1 MLPIIKSVKWRGLVL
16 PLLLLLCV
24 LPIAANAESETP
36 ADSVP
41 SASITV
47 SSEELLYAYDS
58 MTVYNNGGTV
68 YSTGA
73 VVYNN
78 GGTVYQKGGIVY
90 NNGGAVYAD
99 TGRVFNNSGTAY
111 RHQAEVLCFE
121 ENTDNSRVL
130 GYYEFRFADYYE
142 PYVTFEGLTVE
153 PGSEKMIISE
163 DSVCR
168 ITPREG
174 YRIAKAKSDSGDISF
189 NREDGSVVLSN
200 VTADTTLTLTVRPA
214 G

>member
-1 MLPIIKSVKWRGLVL
+1 MLPIIKSVKWQLFFL

-24 LPIAANAESETP
+24 LPIAANAESDMH

-41 SASITV
+41 SAPITV
-47 SSEELLYAYDS
+47 SSEEQLYAYDG
-58 MTVYNNGGTV
+58 MMVYNNGGTV

-73 VVYNN
+73 IVYNN
-78 GGTVYQKGGIVY
+78 SGTVYQKGGIVY

-99 TGRVFNNSGTAY
+99 TGRVYNNSGTVY
-111 RHQAEVLCFE
+111 RHEADVLFFE
-121 ENTDNSRVL
+121 ENEENIRVL

-200 VTADTTLTLTVRPA
+200 VTADTTLTLTIRPT
-214 G
+214 